1 MKLSAEW
8 RALQR
13 EAQLAAEQ
21 IAVGVTA
28 LGRANHAQT
37 GLYSQAFF
45 GLSIGMER
53 TGKLIFIANYAIRNN
68 GSLPTNSILD

>member
-1 MKLSAEW
+1 MTFSAEW

-21 IAVGVTA
+21 LAAGVTA

-45 GLSIGMER
+45 GLSVG
-53 TGKLIFIANYAIRNN
+53 L
-68 GSLPTNSILD
+68 